1 MNFLRIT
8 TTIKV
13 AIILLGIGIFSSP
26 SLSYASSF
34 WGPSA
39 AQYKKY
45 AFWYQLRDT
54 FAMKHHSD
62 NSKVTEQIH
71 WFHNHQHYLARLLT
85 KAAPY
90 MYYVFMQVKTRHLPG
105 ELVLM
110 PIVES
115 AYDPFAYSEVGAAGL
130 WQLMP
135 GTASGYGLKQ
145 DWWYDGRRDIYASTG
160 AALDY
165 LTYLQNFFNGN
176 WVYAMASYNAGEGTV
191 QNAIEYNARH
201 NRATDFWELPLPS
214 QTAAY
219 VPRILALAAIIA
231 DPGKYGITLPVVK
244 DAPYF
249 ASVDIGTQIDLATAA
264 NLAGIKIRELY
275 KLNPGYNRWATDPD
289 GPYRLMLPIDKIDSF
304 KKNLAELPTS
314 KRVTWNRYKVRP
326 GDSLNL
332 IAHKFHT
339 RVALLQEVN
348 KLYSNI
354 IKPDTML
361 LIPRNTNSLVHYDFS
376 PELNYA
382 DSRQLALGPKR
393 IQVKVDAGD
402 SLWSV
407 AMKYQVKV
415 NQIRFWNHIGK
426 HQPLRLGQNLIIWVE
441 QRTSIPSELHSEHYS
456 LYRNYKVQAGDNL
469 GVIAKRFGTTVRQI
483 KFANHLVADLLKV
496 GEQLKIPPSN
506 KAVFAKKNH
515 QPATVS
521 HNSTGIGKKHNVT
534 QKASAKKVA
543 QQTQPGLIHYIVKP
557 DDTLSGIADHYHVSL
572 INLTQWNQAF
582 LGEYLHPGQILVIYQ

>member
-1 MNFLRIT
+1 MAQPTYYLWMNFLRIT

-201 NRATDFWELPLPS
+201 NRATDFWELPLVQGKERVRGKDGKALHPT
-214 QTAAY
+214 QK
-219 VPRILALAAIIA
+219 PEEMLKRIILASSNEGDTVL
-231 DPGKYGITLPVVK
+231 DPFLGSGTTAVVAQKYGRK
-244 DAPYF
+244 W
-249 ASVDIGTQIDLATAA
+249 IGIE
-264 NLAGIKIRELY
+264 REKQY
-275 KLNPGYNRWATDPD
+275 VE
-289 GPYRLMLPIDKIDSF
+289 IS
-304 KKNLAELPTS
+304 KK
-314 KRVTWNRYKVRP
+314 
-326 GDSLNL
+326 
-332 IAHKFHT
+332 
-339 RVALLQEVN
+339 
-348 KLYSNI
+348 
-354 IKPDTML
+354 
-361 LIPRNTNSLVHYDFS
+361 
-376 PELNYA
+376 
-382 DSRQLALGPKR
+382 
-393 IQVKVDAGD
+393 
-402 SLWSV
+402 
-407 AMKYQVKV
+407 
-415 NQIRFWNHIGK
+415 
-426 HQPLRLGQNLIIWVE
+426 RLGI
-441 QRTSIPSELHSEHYS
+441 
-456 LYRNYKVQAGDNL
+456 
-469 GVIAKRFGTTVRQI
+469 
-483 KFANHLVADLLKV
+483 
-496 GEQLKIPPSN
+496 
-506 KAVFAKKNH
+506 
-515 QPATVS
+515 
-521 HNSTGIGKKHNVT
+521 
-534 QKASAKKVA
+534 
-543 QQTQPGLIHYIVKP
+543 
-557 DDTLSGIADHYHVSL
+557 
-572 INLTQWNQAF
+572 
-582 LGEYLHPGQILVIYQ
+582 